1 MKKLWMLLMLVPLV
15 VGFAQ
20 VQPWNCGAPEF
31 RQFDFWVGDWEV
43 RDASGSVVIGQNRI
57 EKIHGGCALQ
67 ENWVG
72 APGDTGTSL
81 NTYYPP
87 EKKWH
92 QVWVSNNGAFLR
104 IAGEFKDGKMV
115 LVGESVRPRAATK
128 VLNRV
133 TWSLVGNNPDR
144 VRQFW
149 EVSSDNGTTWQVD
162 FDGLY
167 IRKK

>member
-1 MKKLWMLLMLVPLV
+1 MKKIWMLLVLVPLLAAY
-15 VGFAQ
+15 AQ
-20 VQPWNCGAPEF
+20 QPWNCSAPEF
-31 RQFDFWVGDWEV
+31 RQFDFWVGNWEV
-43 RDASGSVVIGQNRI
+43 RDASGSAVIGQNRI
-57 EKIHGGCALQ
+57 ERIHGGCALQ
-67 ENWVG
+67 ETWTG

-104 IAGEFKDGKMV
+104 ISGEFKDSKMI
-115 LVGESVRPRAATK
+115 LIGESVRPGAGAR

-133 TWSLVGNNPDR
+133 TWSLVDGNPDK
-144 VRQFW
+144 VRQLW
-149 EVSSDNGTTWQVD
+149 EVSTNGGTSWQVD